1 MDGTGRCHTTRVT
14 ADRNRSFRSPAEHPR
29 PLETFAVSP
38 DLDYPR
44 QAHRGVWITHSHAST
59 AACKKDRS
67 RSLIAFQGVDQIEP
81 TIEDAIA
88 LAARLHRGAR
98 YPSPEAE
105 PYIFHALRVMLQ
117 FADPVDQMAAVL
129 HDVVEDTEITL
140 NILRDSGYRPE
151 VVDAI
156 DALTHHSRDSYEH
169 YIEGV
174 ARNPVARR
182 IKIIDLKENLANNR
196 RSPLALRNVDR
207 IRRYETA
214 LDRLRIR

>member
-1 MDGTGRCHTTRVT
+1 MQNYTAVLIGRATSDRCTR
-14 ADRNRSFRSPAEHPR
+14 
-29 PLETFAVSP
+29 P
-38 DLDYPR
+38 D
-44 QAHRGVWITHSHAST
+44 QALRGFWITGHAST
-59 AACKKDRS
+59 AACEGRP
-67 RSLIAFQGVDQIEP
+67 RSLITSWCVDQVEP
-81 TIEDAIA
+81 TVEDAIA

-140 NILRDSGYRPE
+140 DNLREAGYRPE
-151 VVDAI
+151 IVDAI
-156 DALTHHSRDSYEH
+156 EALTHHSRDSYEQ

-182 IKIIDLKENLANNR
+182 VKIVDLEENLANNR
-196 RSPLALRNVDR
+196 RSTLTRENVDR

-214 LDRLRIR
+214 LERLLAK